1 MMFFKVLLFILTLL
15 LYSFHSILSLSLSG
29 REPKSPA
36 PTVQGFDLASMEG
49 TWYVPLRDAQLFSSL
64 S

>member
-1 MMFFKVLLFILTLL
+1 MMLFKVLLFILTLL
-15 LYSFHSILSLSLSG
+15 LYSFHSILSLSG